1 MKTSLKF
8 ALLTGLLSPLRWVA
22 MNNGLFYA
30 AALAGFLTAAG
41 ASGATPPI
49 LQQANSW
56 TPGQPLPRQL
66 LDYRKTGSGAA
77 YIPGA
82 EDSSSVI
89 GAITNSPLLIE
100 MAFDTRIDPR
110 VFAEV
115 VNRALHLEGP
125 QAFFD
130 QAKRRYQK
138 HAEMLLFPLHK
149 RLFIEMNQRH
159 VIVDAMFI
167 GETEMPGHE
176 AYATLRQVI
185 ADLQAGKT
193 WDTVYAEYSRNL
205 RTDLGMDVGSAG
217 RSITISK
224 VSRFGPVILCEQTG
238 PEDTI
243 VSDPLPRE
251 HRAALLQRAPGEV
264 LLIADPARRRTVL
277 YRVREVYVPKLD

>member
-1 MKTSLKF
+1 
-8 ALLTGLLSPLRWVA
+8 
-22 MNNGLFYA
+22 MNNGLFCA
-30 AALAGFLTAAG
+30 AALAGLLTAAG
-41 ASGATPPI
+41 AASAAPSI
-49 LQQANSW
+49 VQQANSW
-56 TPGQPLPRQL
+56 VPGQPLPRQL
-66 LDYRKTGSGAA
+66 IDYRKTGSGAA

-89 GAITNSPLLIE
+89 GAITNSALLIE

-130 QAKRRYQK
+130 QAKHRYQK

-149 RLFIEMNQRH
+149 RLFVEMNQRH
-159 VIVDAMFI
+159 TVVDAMFI
-167 GETEMPGHE
+167 GETEMPAHE

-193 WDTVYAEYSRNL
+193 WETVYSEYSRSL
-205 RTDLGMDVGSAG
+205 RSNLGMDVGSAG
-217 RSITISK
+217 KFVTISK
-224 VSRFGPVILCEQTG
+224 ISRFGPVILCEQTG